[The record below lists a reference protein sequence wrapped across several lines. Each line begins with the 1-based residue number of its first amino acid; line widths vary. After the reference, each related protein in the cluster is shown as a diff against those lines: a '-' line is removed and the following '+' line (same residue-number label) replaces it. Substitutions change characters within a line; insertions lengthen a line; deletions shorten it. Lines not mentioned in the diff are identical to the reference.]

1 MFSFDVFGA
10 TFTKSVQKEES
21 AAKWKKRALK
31 KWKLLLFRGV
41 LLGNFSEKTCKK
53 GGPEPLLKQEHIL
66 LDSGRPRRR
75 KKDFREVPDVS
86 STH

>member
-1 MFSFDVFGA
+1 MASEKF
-10 TFTKSVQKEES
+10 
-21 AAKWKKRALK
+21 KKI
-31 KWKLLLFRGV
+31 LFPTV
-41 LLGNFSEKTCKK
+41 LLGYFSEKTRKK